1 MSEHQG
7 SKQSS
12 RLATPD
18 TVLFTT
24 EERIEFIAQLIV
36 ERIAEDEN
44 AGFELLNKIEA
55 DYGSNRAT
63 A

>member
-7 SKQSS
+7 SKQSL

-24 EERIEFIAQLIV
+24 GERIEFIAQLIV
-36 ERIAEDEN
+36 ERIAEDQN
-44 AGFELLNKIEA
+44 NGF
-55 DYGSNRAT
+55 
-63 A
+63 

>member
-44 AGFELLNKIEA
+44 NSFELLKKIEA
-55 DYGSNRAT
+55 HYGHPET
-63 A
+63 T

>member
-36 ERIAEDEN
+36 ERIVEDQN
-44 AGFELLNKIEA
+44 NGFELLKKIEA
-55 DYGSNRAT
+55 HYGHPET
-63 A
+63 T

>member
-1 MSEHQG
+1 MSEHKG
-7 SKQSS
+7 SRQTS

-44 AGFELLNKIEA
+44 NGFELLKKKEA
-55 DYGSNRAT
+55 HYGHPET
-63 A
+63 T